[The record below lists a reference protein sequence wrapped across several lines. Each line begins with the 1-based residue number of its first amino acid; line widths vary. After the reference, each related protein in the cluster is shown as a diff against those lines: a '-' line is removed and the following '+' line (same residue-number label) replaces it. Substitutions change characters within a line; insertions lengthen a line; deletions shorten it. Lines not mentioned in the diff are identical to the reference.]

1 MEGNVIERRTST
13 AQLWADARQ
22 QTVPSTS
29 SASPGGVPA
38 YSNIFVTPPD
48 HEHRSHLERMKEVD
62 KPEIAASKLSQ
73 IKDKHDGE
81 TSKFHFF
88 FRFKLAIFILHFLL
102 YSFGLTIRKHENE
115 H

>member
-29 SASPGGVPA
+29 DTSPTAVPA

-48 HEHRSHLERMKEVD
+48 LDHRPHLERMKEVD

-81 TSKFHFF
+81 TSKLDFF
-88 FRFKLAIFILHFLL
+88 FVR
-102 YSFGLTIRKHENE
+102 N
-115 H
+115 

>member
-1 MEGNVIERRTST
+1 MEGHLIERRTST

-29 SASPGGVPA
+29 ATSPIAVPA
-38 YSNIFVTPPD
+38 YSNIFVTPPEHD
-48 HEHRSHLERMKEVD
+48 HHRHHLERMKEVD

-81 TSKFHFF
+81 TSKLDVFL
-88 FRFKLAIFILHFLL
+88 RSKLTTF
-102 YSFGLTIRKHENE
+102 
-115 H
+115 

>member
-1 MEGNVIERRTST
+1 MKLIFNYSKFIPKTKTLFIQNKTTADTLGMEGNVIERRTST

-48 HEHRSHLERMKEVD
+48 HDHRPHLERMKEVD
-62 KPEIAASKLSQ
+62 KPEIGASKLSQ

-81 TSKFHFF
+81 TSKF
-88 FRFKLAIFILHFLL
+88 
-102 YSFGLTIRKHENE
+102 
-115 H
+115 

>member
-29 SASPGGVPA
+29 SASPGAVPA

-48 HEHRSHLERMKEVD
+48 HDHRPHLERMKEVD
-62 KPEIAASKLSQ
+62 KPEIASKLSQ

-81 TSKFHFF
+81 TSKFQFSVLNWQFYFTLNLFF
-88 FRFKLAIFILHFLL
+88 FRIDD
-102 YSFGLTIRKHENE
+102 SET
-115 H
+115 